1 MSAEEQITN
10 EENSTVIVEN
20 NAPEI
25 TFTPELN
32 NTPVVEEVITQQDV
46 VIGDANGEN
55 DENKELEWAD
65 VPFEELEEVPDDQII
80 QSTQYEDDDF
90 EDEETILVEAND
102 EMLFRVLKDKKG
114 LSYESLDDLV
124 TPKETKKYSPKL
136 EKYQEFIEK
145 TGNEDYN
152 AFLETQ
158 KDWSAES
165 EENILKS
172 YLKLSNPDLNQKE
185 VDRLWNRNYS
195 LEDLDEEVDE
205 EEILDRGIQI
215 KTDLK
220 KANEFFANRKKEFE
234 AVGGSDAHI
243 PEEYREAKKILDDQD
258 KEEEEFIKK
267 RDSRRKD
274 FTSKTESLLNKDFK
288 GFEIKY
294 GNDADG
300 FVDVVVKPENIEEVK
315 NFQLEL
321 NNFNSQF
328 FDKETGL
335 LKDPVGYHQAMYMAQ
350 NYKQELHKARMTGRA
365 EQLEINDK
373 ISKNIQPDGVRIAP
387 TASAGGIVFSKEK

>member
-1 MSAEEQITN
+1 MSAEEGIVN
-10 EENSTVIVEN
+10 EETSTTEEN
-20 NAPEI
+20 IIPEI
-25 TFTPELN
+25 TFTQE
-32 NTPVVEEVITQQDV
+32 PVSNQSSFQTEDVITNE
-46 VIGDANGEN
+46 DAIVDDTLEEEEILGE
-55 DENKELEWAD
+55 
-65 VPFEELEEVPDDQII
+65 FEEEEYQHIVEDRE
-80 QSTQYEDDDF
+80 YEENVYDDF
-90 EDEETILVEAND
+90 EDEETILVEADD

-124 TPKETKKYSPKL
+124 APKETKKYSPKL

-258 KEEEEFIKK
+258 KAEEEFIKT
-267 RDSRRKD
+267 RDSRRND